1 MRLFRHIYN
10 IFVLAYLDNIVIFSK
25 HKKVQKFEDLIFRV
39 YYKI

>member
-25 HKKVQKFEDLIFRV
+25 HKKDLNLLNIYIFSEV
-39 YYKI
+39 